1 MRATILHLRDT
12 LVPRYGKGE
21 TEAIIRLIFHHLKG
35 WNTVDLLMNEDKTL
49 SLYMVEKVKEIEKRL
64 LQDEP
69 IQYIVGDA
77 YFYGMD
83 FVVNRDVLIPRP
95 ETEELVDMI
104 VSQNGQSDLDVLDIA
119 TGSGCI
125 AIALARNL
133 PFSKVTALD
142 ISEKALEVARLN
154 AQRLKAKIDFIH
166 ADILTYAF
174 PDDSFDIIVSNPPY
188 VDDKEKATMD
198 ANVLRYEP
206 ASALFVPDD
215 NPLVFYRRIAAMAH
229 DALRPGGRLY
239 LEINPLHADDMQ
251 CLLAD
256 TGFIDIQTH
265 LDIHG
270 KKRIMSCRK
279 KTDTF

>member
-1 MRATILHLRDT
+1 MRATIRHLRDT

-35 WNTVDLLMNEDKTL
+35 WNTVDLLINEDKTL
-49 SLYMVEKVKEIEKRL
+49 SPYIVGKIKEIEKRL

-83 FVVNRDVLIPRP
+83 FIVNRNVLIPRP

-104 VSQNGQSDLDVLDIA
+104 VSQNRRPDLDVLDIA

-142 ISEKALEVARLN
+142 ISEKALETARLN

-166 ADILTYAF
+166 ADIFTHTF
-174 PDDSFDIIVSNPPY
+174 PNDSFDIIASNPPY
-188 VDDKEKATMD
+188 VDEKEKAAMN

-215 NPLVFYRRIAAMAH
+215 DPLVFYRRIATVAH
-229 DALRPGGRLY
+229 AALRAGGSLY
-239 LEINPLHADDMQ
+239 LEINPLHSDDMQ
-251 CLLAD
+251 RLLSD
-256 TGFIDIQTH
+256 TGFRNVQTH

-270 KKRIMSCRK
+270 KKRIMSCSK
-279 KTDTF
+279 KSDNF